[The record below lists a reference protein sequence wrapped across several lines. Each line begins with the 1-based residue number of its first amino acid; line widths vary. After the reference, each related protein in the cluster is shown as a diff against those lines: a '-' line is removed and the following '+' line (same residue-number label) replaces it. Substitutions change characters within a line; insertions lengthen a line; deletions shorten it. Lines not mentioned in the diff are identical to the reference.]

1 VHLALG
7 APVDVLVPYVGLVDE
22 SAAVQLTSAVV
33 TFFFFV
39 PFIVEAHLN
48 LRWYGRATLLFW
60 YARALAGSCADARR
74 VCRAAYKRDLVAARM
89 LVNAGADVSWRNPK
103 TGDTPLD
110 IAVKRKAGPKLRE
123 LLAARREP
131 SLFRTT
137 MPVPAI
143 IVREPELL
151 PGFLV
156 PVAATIDAREIVISP
171 DPDAPTADAVVA
183 GQGAA

>member
-1 VHLALG
+1 
-7 APVDVLVPYVGLVDE
+7 
-22 SAAVQLTSAVV
+22 
-33 TFFFFV
+33 
-39 PFIVEAHLN
+39 
-48 LRWYGRATLLFW
+48 
-60 YARALAGSCADARR
+60 
-74 VCRAAYKRDLVAARM
+74 M

-131 SLFRTT
+131 SLFRTNA
-137 MPVPAI
+137 PVPAI

-156 PVAATIDAREIVISP
+156 PVAATIDDREIVVSP
-171 DPDAPTADAVVA
+171 DPDAPTASEVEHAE
-183 GQGAA
+183 